1 MVYTLTLNPALD
13 CVVELK
19 NLNFDNINR
28 ADEQRFY
35 CGGKGIN
42 VSAVLNRLGVQN
54 TALGIAGGFTGR
66 ELIRLAEADGINCD
80 FVLSECINT
89 RVNVKIRAEKELDI
103 NPSGEGVNSGDLDAL
118 MSKLERLHSGD
129 TLVLSGSVPR
139 GINNDIYADIM
150 RRLSLRGIKFV
161 VDAEGDLL
169 LNTLKYKPFLI
180 KPNHHELGTIFNTAA
195 DSEDE
200 ILACAKKL
208 KEIGAQNVLVSRAE
222 KGAILV
228 DENDR
233 VYVQKAACGTLI
245 NSVGC
250 GDSMVAGFIAGCE
263 KGYEY
268 ALRLALA
275 CGSATAFSPALAT
288 ADEIQNLL
296 GK

>member
-19 NLNFDNINR
+19 NLNYDNINR
-28 ADEQRFY
+28 
-35 CGGKGIN
+35 
-42 VSAVLNRLGVQN
+42 
-54 TALGIAGGFTGR
+54 
-66 ELIRLAEADGINCD
+66 
-80 FVLSECINT
+80 
-89 RVNVKIRAEKELDI
+89 
-103 NPSGEGVNSGDLDAL
+103 
-118 MSKLERLHSGD
+118 
-129 TLVLSGSVPR
+129 
-139 GINNDIYADIM
+139 
-150 RRLSLRGIKFV
+150 
-161 VDAEGDLL
+161 
-169 LNTLKYKPFLI
+169 
-180 KPNHHELGTIFNTAA
+180 
-195 DSEDE
+195 
-200 ILACAKKL
+200 
-208 KEIGAQNVLVSRAE
+208 
-222 KGAILV
+222 V

-263 KGYEY
+263 MGYEY